1 MTGSGRGAQ
10 LDEQHVSG
18 SRTTLYRT
26 PRDAMAASE
35 EKLAYVALPD
45 PRRHRRRRRQ
55 PHL

>member
-35 EKLAYVALPD
+35 EKLAYVAPR
-45 PRRHRRRRRQ
+45 PRRDRRRRRQ